1 MKVRDIMD
9 TNVIAITEDTTYETV
24 VKLLLETNASGLPV
38 LNKMGAVVG
47 LVAEKDTMRVMF
59 PRYQNYYEHPEAYT
73 KLEDREAKA
82 KEIRN
87 QKAKVFM
94 RTNVII
100 VSPDDAILKVGGLM
114 LAHQMSRLPVVE
126 NGKVVGVISRRMIS
140 RALAVENFGEK

>member
-24 VKLLLETNASGLPV
+24 VKLLLETNASGIPV
-38 LNKMGAVVG
+38 LNKMGGVVG

-59 PRYQNYYEHPEAYT
+59 PRYQNYHEHPEAYT

-82 KEIRN
+82 KEIRH
-87 QKAKVFM
+87 QKTKVFM
-94 RTNVII
+94 RTN
-100 VSPDDAILKVGGLM
+100 AILKVGGLM

-140 RALAVENFGEK
+140 RALAIENFGEK